1 MFDPLRVSVML
12 DSNGSNTTAVA
23 AVVIGGGSL
32 SGGEGSIVGALIG
45 ALLLLRTEHALAARD
60 FRVRTYCPVGDLVAG
75 MAYLVRR
82 LLENTSNE
90 SFLHEQAAGRSLDE
104 LLAAP

>member
-1 MFDPLRVSVML
+1 
-12 DSNGSNTTAVA
+12 
-23 AVVIGGGSL
+23 
-32 SGGEGSIVGALIG
+32 
-45 ALLLLRTEHALAARD
+45 
-60 FRVRTYCPVGDLVAG
+60 VAG

-90 SFLHEQAAGRSLDE
+90 SFLNEQAKGVALEE